1 MPTLLCVLTSFYQHN
16 VLPTFLCVHF
26 FLLCTSVCHIF
37 FLPALCF
44 VNTRLHKKTSLHKKF
59 VLLPLCFAS
68 HNFLQTRAPNNCPQA
83 RSCDEQGFKSVE
95 TKARHSIPHRSHA
108 MRCDSSLCHTV
119 ILRNRTATASR
130 ALRRQNAKPRIASRS
145 GVPGAPAP
153 TSVTRRMGSNTAR
166 SQCVHQPVFLCFYAN
181 TALGSTLAATNWCA
195 IVYDANF
202 VPILLC
208 TNTVGLETDVLV
220 SGNGNK

>member
-1 MPTLLCVLTSFYQHN
+1 MSHLLFTSTMFCQY
-16 VLPTFLCVHF
+16 TF
-26 FLLCTSVCHIF
+26 
-37 FLPALCF
+37 AQ
-44 VNTRLHKKTSLHKKF
+44 KTSLHKKF

-95 TKARHSIPHRSHA
+95 TKARHSIPHA

-166 SQCVHQPVFLCFYAN
+166 SQCVHQPVFLCFSAN

-195 IVYDANF
+195 IVYDASF

-208 TNTVGLETDVLV
+208 TNTVGLETDILV